1 MIISRA
7 FSRLSPL
14 LCNTIAASLLILGSC
29 GQLPQGGE
37 TIDEPEEEETLKVPT
52 YYFKDNYLGKRVQA
66 INGAISECSDN
77 CEAFF
82 WITDIHWEEK
92 FNARKAPALINYIAS
107 KTGLDMILNGGD
119 TADSKEV
126 CEDAMKQL
134 QKAIGSN
141 RVYTVTGN
149 HEIVNASNYENPY
162 TRVADE
168 IRGHNKDIIYG
179 DADRSYFYF
188 NDKEDKVRYIG
199 LSSFGLYHDKNC
211 DSCYTSEQLE
221 WFTNTAL
228 NVDPG
233 WVIIIFTHVI
243 YAVSCA
249 SDKLYTFPAGANDFI
264 GAIDNYKGNGTIA
277 CVLIGH
283 THRDRIHIGT
293 TGIPYIISASDR
305 HYPYQDDINVT
316 RVPGTISEQH
326 FEVFVMDKSKREIK
340 LFTIGANAR
349 DGYDNEP
356 GEEVDI
362 RIVNY

>member
-1 MIISRA
+1 MYNKKIVSIIERLLLA
-7 FSRLSPL
+7 LFSFIFICACNKSPL
-14 LCNTIAASLLILGSC
+14 
-29 GQLPQGGE
+29 
-37 TIDEPEEEETLKVPT
+37 EEEEAITVPD
-52 YYFKDNYLGKRVQA
+52 YYFENNYLDNRVQA
-66 INGAISECSDN
+66 INDAIKDCSDD

-82 WITDIHWEEK
+82 WITDIHWEK
-92 FNARKAPALINYIAS
+92 KYNARQAPALIKYISS
-107 KTGLDMILNGGD
+107 KTGLNMILNGGD
-119 TADSKEV
+119 TADSKEA
-126 CEDAMKQL
+126 CEDAIKQL
-134 QKAIGSN
+134 QEAIGSK

-149 HEIVNASNYENPY
+149 HEIVNASNYENPFA
-162 TRVADE
+162 RVADV

-179 DADRSYFYF
+179 DADRSYFF
-188 NDKEDKVRYIG
+188 FDNKENKVRYIG
-199 LSSFGLYHDKNC
+199 LSSFGLYHDKKC

-221 WFTNTAL
+221 WFTKTAL

-249 SDKLYTFPAGANDFI
+249 TDIMYTAPDGANDFI
-264 GAIDNYKGNGTIA
+264 EAIDNYKGNGTIA

-293 TGIPYIISASDR
+293 TGIPYVISASDR
-305 HYPYQDDINVT
+305 YYPYQDDINVL
-316 RVPGTISEQH
+316 RVPETISEQH

-349 DGYDNEP
+349 NGYDNEP